1 MNSMRFNVEFLPK
14 LKLHYECWCS
24 WDWRR
29 WRQWWSEWW
38 CNFVN
43 NFMPF
48 TLCNEGNTKYIVN
61 LSSLRHKLSCA
72 QRKNSAELFR
82 WNTCWPKHFSNRV
95 DHVPKQQRVVKLQ
108 TFNVLRKLIRFEQG
122 KCTLLAQLSS
132 FSHLN
137 IHKGLFKNWANR
149 AMS

>member
-1 MNSMRFNVEFLPK
+1 MLNFYQNWNSIMNVGVLGIDGGSVSGGVMVG
-14 LKLHYECWCS
+14 
-24 WDWRR
+24 
-29 WRQWWSEWW
+29 WWWY
-38 CNFVN
+38 NFIN

-72 QRKNSAELFR
+72 QRKSSAELFR

-95 DHVPKQQRVVKLQ
+95 DHVAKQQRVVKLQ

-122 KCTLLAQLSS
+122 KCTVLAQLSS